1 MATLKFTLQRLSANA
16 DGETGDAGGGS
27 IDFQTMLRV
36 FGACARMLSQV
47 ERDLAGRNARPSQW
61 QIKDTGIGS
70 FTMELETRPTE
81 SSRNGPDP
89 AQVASILIDGAN
101 CLEHNRDI
109 PPELKEATLKEMRS
123 VAGALKSH
131 NIEHEL
137 LVTSDATG
145 QIGRIS
151 HPMARQINR
160 MLLKERV
167 SIGSVEGKLE
177 LVSLHKGD
185 RKFNVYHSITGKA
198 VRCDLSLALEKEVID
213 ALGRQ
218 VIVSGKVHR
227 NLNGDPVRVA
237 VERLR
242 VLSEN
247 RQIPTLDELM
257 GSIPD
262 LTGNLSTEEF
272 IRMIR
277 DDNIAE

>member
-1 MATLKFTLQRLSANA
+1 MATLKFTLRRLSANA
-16 DGETGDAGGGS
+16 DGETGGGDN
-27 IDFQTMLRV
+27 IDFQAMLRV

-47 ERDLAGRNARPSQW
+47 ERDLAGRNAGQSRW
-61 QIKDTGIGS
+61 QIKDTGVGS
-70 FTMELETRPTE
+70 FTMELETPP
-81 SSRNGPDP
+81 SQYSRNGHDP

-109 PPELKEATLKEMRS
+109 PPELKEATLKEVRS

-145 QIGRIS
+145 QTGRIS
-151 HPMARQINR
+151 HSMARQINR
-160 MLLKERV
+160 MLIKERV

-177 LVSLHKGD
+177 LVSVHKGD
-185 RKFNVYHSITGKA
+185 RKFNVYHSVTGKA
-198 VRCDLSLALEKEVID
+198 VRCDLSLSLEKEVIV
-213 ALGRQ
+213 ALGQQ
-218 VIVSGKVHR
+218 VVVSGKVHR

-277 DDNIAE
+277 DDDIAE